1 MLLLLQIKKEHP
13 EINSY
18 YIIKKGVKDFKRKN
32 YKKDYTKKEDDSKN
46 TVKASSVA
54 SKSTRN
60 TDFERNTNKKYKP
73 GSIASYANMLS
84 RDESK
89 K

>member
-1 MLLLLQIKKEHP
+1 MEKM
-13 EINSY
+13 
-18 YIIKKGVKDFKRKN
+18 GVKTNGNAAAFANQNLK
-32 YKKDYTKKEDDSKN
+32 KKDYTKKEDDSKN